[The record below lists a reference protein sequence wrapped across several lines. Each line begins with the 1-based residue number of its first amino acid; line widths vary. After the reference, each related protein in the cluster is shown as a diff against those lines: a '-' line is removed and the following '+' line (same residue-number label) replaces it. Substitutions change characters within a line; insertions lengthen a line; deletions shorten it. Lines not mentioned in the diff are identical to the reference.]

1 MNDRLP
7 QTLLMSWVCRKKE
20 PLPKNSEDPDRP
32 RLATHLGLEAKQN
45 LEHSLIMDELTV
57 AISTGFT
64 AFTATNLDDILILML
79 FFSQVNTIFRKRH
92 IVAGQ
97 YLGFAALV
105 LASLPSFFSS
115 LLLPRP
121 CIGLLGLVPIAI
133 GISRLVNSQEE
144 NDSDL
149 EETLVQPT
157 WFSSFISPQ
166 AYSVAAVTFA
176 NGGDNIGIY
185 MPLFASCTWQSLVV
199 ILSVFFSLVGIWCF
213 AAYKLT
219 QVPAIADNLMRYGNY
234 LVPFVLISLGVLIL
248 IDSRT
253 LENPGLAVLTLV
265 ISGLYILKLVKTV
278 SQTLQTQPQILKAVP
293 ESIRQ

>member
-1 MNDRLP
+1 MNG
-7 QTLLMSWVCRKKE
+7 
-20 PLPKNSEDPDRP
+20 PL
-32 RLATHLGLEAKQN
+32 T
-45 LEHSLIMDELTV
+45 
-57 AISTGFT
+57 AIFTGFT

-79 FFSQVNTIFRKRH
+79 FFSQVNALFGKHH
-92 IVAGQ
+92 IVTGQ

-105 LASLPSFFSS
+105 LASLPSFFGS

-133 GISRLVNSQEE
+133 GISRLVNSNEE
-144 NDSDL
+144 NDTDS
-149 EETLVQPT
+149 EETPTQPA
-157 WFSSFISPQ
+157 WFTSFISPQ

-185 MPLFASCTWQSLVV
+185 MPLFASCTGQNLII
-199 ILSVFFSLVGIWCF
+199 ILGVFFSLVGVWCF

-219 QVPAIADNLMRYGNY
+219 QVPLIADNLTRYGNH

-265 ISGLYILKLVKTV
+265 ISGLYLLKLVRTV
-278 SQTLQTQPQILKAVP
+278 SQTLQNQSQTWEIVP
-293 ESIRQ
+293 ELDK

>member
-1 MNDRLP
+1 MN
-7 QTLLMSWVCRKKE
+7 
-20 PLPKNSEDPDRP
+20 
-32 RLATHLGLEAKQN
+32 GL
-45 LEHSLIMDELTV
+45 IT

-79 FFSQVNTIFRKRH
+79 FFSQANAIFRKRH

-105 LASLPSFFSS
+105 GASLPSFFGS

-121 CIGLLGLVPIAI
+121 CIGMLGLVPIAI
-133 GISRLVNSQEE
+133 GISRLVNFDEE
-144 NDSDL
+144 NEAEKD
-149 EETLVQPT
+149 ETPAQLS

-185 MPLFASCTWQSLVV
+185 MPLFASCNWQNLLI
-199 ILSVFFSLVGIWCF
+199 ILGVFFSLVGVWCF

-219 QVPAIADNLMRYGNY
+219 QIPTIAENLTRYGNH

-248 IDSRT
+248 LDSGT

-265 ISGLYILKLVKTV
+265 ISGFYLLKLVRTIN
-278 SQTLQTQPQILKAVP
+278 QTLQAQALVLKVLT
-293 ESIRQ
+293 

>member
-1 MNDRLP
+1 MNG
-7 QTLLMSWVCRKKE
+7 LLT
-20 PLPKNSEDPDRP
+20 
-32 RLATHLGLEAKQN
+32 AA
-45 LEHSLIMDELTV
+45 
-57 AISTGFT
+57 STGFT

-79 FFSQVNTIFRKRH
+79 FFSQVNTLFRRRH

-105 LASLPSFFSS
+105 LASLPSFFGSF
-115 LLLPRP
+115 LLPRP
-121 CIGLLGLVPIAI
+121 CVGLLGLVPVAI
-133 GISRLVNSQEE
+133 GLSRLVTSNKEE
-144 NDSDL
+144 ESDAT
-149 EETLVQPT
+149 EMQPSST

-185 MPLFASCTWQSLVV
+185 MPLFASCTWQSLVI
-199 ILSVFFSLVGIWCF
+199 ILSVFFSLVGVWCF

-219 QVPAIADNLMRYGNY
+219 QVPAIADNLTRYGNH

-248 IDSRT
+248 VDSRT

-265 ISGLYILKLVKTV
+265 ISGLYLLKLVKTV
-278 SQTLQTQPQILKAVP
+278 SQTLQTQSQALEIVP
-293 ESIRQ
+293 EINKQ